1 MLTAK
6 GILNKNI
13 SDLRVL
19 IKEKKISPV
28 EITKASLEA
37 IEKIDPHLNS
47 FISTMGDEALHNAK
61 KEETEIIRG
70 KYKGSFHGIP
80 IGLKDMIHMKD
91 IRTTFASKVFENYKP
106 NYNAEV
112 VEKLKRSG
120 AIIMGKLNMHT
131 LAYGTTGDRSTYGA
145 VKNPYN

>member
-1 MLTAK
+1 
-6 GILNKNI
+6 
-13 SDLRVL
+13 
-19 IKEKKISPV
+19 
-28 EITKASLEA
+28 
-37 IEKIDPHLNS
+37 
-47 FISTMGDEALHNAK
+47 
-61 KEETEIIRG
+61 
-70 KYKGSFHGIP
+70 FHGIP

-145 VKNPYN
+145 VKNPYNRKKIVGASSSGSGAAVASSLIYASVGSDTGG